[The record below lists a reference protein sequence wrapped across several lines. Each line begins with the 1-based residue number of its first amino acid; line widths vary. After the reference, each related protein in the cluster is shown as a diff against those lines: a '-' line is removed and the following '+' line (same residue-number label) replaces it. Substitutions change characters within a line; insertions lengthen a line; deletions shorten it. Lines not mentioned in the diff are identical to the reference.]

1 METDRNQSMTETK
14 VGLGP
19 DLPDTEAALFE
30 LDHYPLLDI
39 EVGKKVVGSEAL
51 ARDLLNDLIMVMPDD
66 LSLIKKAHT
75 QGNWKE
81 VEELAHKMK
90 GGSDFGTVRM
100 HYALLY
106 MERYLKA
113 GHTKLLEELYA
124 QMLQVIDETMVYL
137 DKCLKAG

>member
-1 METDRNQSMTETK
+1 METDRNQTMAETK

-30 LDHYPLLDI
+30 LDHYPLFDI
-39 EVGKKVVGSEAL
+39 EVGIKVVGNEEL
-51 ARDLLNDLIMVMPDD
+51 ARDLLNDLIMEIADD
-66 LSLIKKAHT
+66 LSLIIKAHT
-75 QGNWKE
+75 EGDWNA

-106 MERYLKA
+106 MERYRKA
-113 GHTKLLEELYA
+113 GHTKLSEELYT
-124 QMLQVIDETMVYL
+124 QMLQVIDDTMAYL
-137 DKCLKAG
+137 DKFLKAK